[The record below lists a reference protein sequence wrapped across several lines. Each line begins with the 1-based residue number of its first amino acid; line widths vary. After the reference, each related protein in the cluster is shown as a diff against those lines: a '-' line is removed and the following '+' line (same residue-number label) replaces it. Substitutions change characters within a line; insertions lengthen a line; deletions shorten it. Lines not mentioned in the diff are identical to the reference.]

1 MKLKYNLI
9 MDKVKKIDKRSL
21 RTRSLIK
28 KAVIVLLKK
37 KRPNEI
43 AVTEVTKIALISR
56 NSFYTHYNSVN
67 DVLEDIFS
75 DVLDNFDTVLSKY
88 EYSEFEKNPYPCLK
102 EISLPLIANSA
113 FSEFV
118 IFSKNSNSFV
128 QGIIDA
134 LTDKFYKKYINN
146 RGSAHDSI
154 PYLVNFLVA
163 GSINF
168 VYKWFK
174 DGKNVPFD
182 KILKDISV
190 LITEGIVM
198 IRNVKNQAN

>member
-1 MKLKYNLI
+1 ME
-9 MDKVKKIDKRSL
+9 KVKKIDKRSL

-56 NSFYTHYNSVN
+56 NSFYTHYNSILDVLDDIFN
-67 DVLEDIFS
+67 DVLDS
-75 DVLDNFDTVLSKY
+75 FDLVLSKY
-88 EYSEFEKNPYPCLK
+88 DYSEFEKNPYPCLK
-102 EISLPLIANSA
+102 EISVPLIANSA

-118 IFSKNSNSFV
+118 IFSKSSNSFV

-134 LTDKFYKKYINN
+134 LTEKFYNKYLQN
-146 RGSAHDSI
+146 RGTSNENI
-154 PYLVNFLVA
+154 PYMVNFLVA

-168 VYKWFK
+168 VYKWFV
-174 DGKNVPFD
+174 DGKVVSYD
-182 KILKDISV
+182 VVLKDISN
-190 LITEGIVM
+190 LITEGIKM
-198 IRNVKNQAN
+198 IRNIKNEKA

>member
-1 MKLKYNLI
+1 ME
-9 MDKVKKIDKRSL
+9 KVKKIDKRSL

-56 NSFYTHYNSVN
+56 NSFYTHYNSILDVLDDIFN
-67 DVLEDIFS
+67 DVLDS
-75 DVLDNFDTVLSKY
+75 FDLVLSKY
-88 EYSEFEKNPYPCLK
+88 DYSEFEKNPYPCLK
-102 EISLPLIANSA
+102 EISVPLIANSA

-118 IFSKNSNSFV
+118 IFSKSSNSFV

-134 LTDKFYKKYINN
+134 LTEKFYNKYLQN
-146 RGSAHDSI
+146 RGTSNENI
-154 PYLVNFLVA
+154 PYMVNFLVA

-168 VYKWFK
+168 VYKWFV
-174 DGKNVPFD
+174 DGKVVPYD
-182 KILKDISV
+182 MVLKDISN
-190 LITEGIVM
+190 LITEGIKM
-198 IRNVKNQAN
+198 IRNIKNEKA